1 MKFQG
6 KNFQSEYELKHMVW
20 VGIEYNKKK
29 LSKFVKKYKFYK
41 SQQQNNELKEVRR
54 IMDEIIK
61 SHGSE
66 KLEKLLNNDLDYAR
80 WSTIEKLSQKASIEI
95 ILDGKYSKKTFY
107 KISNLPVIDFKLIM
121 KRTQELIKIINSTIT
136 DTDIDYSKISGVK

>member
-1 MKFQG
+1 
-6 KNFQSEYELKHMVW
+6 MVW

-41 SQQQNNELKEVRR
+41 SQPQNNELKEVLR

-136 DTDIDYSKISGVK
+136 DTDIDYSKIAGVK

>member
-1 MKFQG
+1 MNFQR
-6 KNFQSEYELKHMVW
+6 KNFQSEYELKHIIW

-29 LSKFVKKYKFYK
+29 LLKFVKKYKFYK
-41 SQQQNNELKEVRR
+41 SQPQNNELKEVLR

-61 SHGSE
+61 SHGPE

-80 WSTIEKLSQKASIEI
+80 WATIEKLSQKASIEI
-95 ILDGKYSKKTFY
+95 ILNGKYSQKTFY

-136 DTDIDYSKISGVK
+136 DTDIDYSKIAGVK